1 MRPVFGFMLFSG
13 QALLRSA
20 KQKKSLD
27 NRLPLLRMILPCT
40 SPLDHVFYEFHH
52 FLTRYSIWYTSG
64 EIASSR
70 TSSIRSS
77 AHSLSLWNSFMLTNP
92 ERILFLLASLATALF
107 TIQTTY
113 KIIRIIARGSG
124 QPDWSLLPRRL
135 IGVTLKTLTFST
147 VFRKRKLTSLFHAF
161 VAWGFIYYLLVNL
174 GDVLRGY
181 ILDYEFL
188 GSGALGNLH
197 RLAAD
202 IFSVLAL
209 LSMIFL
215 LIRRFVVR
223 PTSLEIR
230 QDTLLHPKARKG
242 IRRDSLI
249 VGAFI
254 LFHVGARFLGE
265 SFQLAITGN
274 DIWQPFASSV
284 AGLWAVWQQ
293 DSLNLARH
301 LSWWGALGGIM
312 LFIPYYPN
320 SKHLHLIMAPINFLL
335 QPERRSMGELTALD
349 FEDPSIEQFGA
360 QHLEDLSWSAIMD
373 AYACIMCNRCQDAC
387 PAYETGKVLS
397 PAAMEINKRYFINQE
412 SSRLAK
418 GEQSSETLIDF
429 AISPEAVWA
438 CTACGA
444 CIEVC
449 PVGIEPM
456 RDILEIRRHLVLT
469 ENAFP
474 EQLQVAFRGMER
486 AANPWNIAPDQRLK
500 WAEGL
505 EVPTIEQNPD
515 AEVLWWVGCAPA
527 TDARAQKTAVSF
539 AKILGSAGVN
549 YAVLGTQERCTGD
562 SARRAGNE
570 YLFNELATE
579 NVKTLNQLS
588 VKRIV
593 TTCPHCLHTLR
604 NEYAEFGGKY
614 DVIHH
619 SQLIEE
625 LLDSKDLKVSKAAG
639 EDAITFHDP
648 CYLGRQNNI
657 LNSPRASLMNV
668 GLELQELPRSGV
680 DSFCCGAG
688 GGQMWKEEEQGE
700 MRVSAERIREVEDL
714 GVTELAVGCP
724 FCMIMLSDAAGSD
737 GDLIK
742 IQDIAEIVAQR
753 LDEDVEEPVNS

>member
-1 MRPVFGFMLFSG
+1 
-13 QALLRSA
+13 
-20 KQKKSLD
+20 
-27 NRLPLLRMILPCT
+27 
-40 SPLDHVFYEFHH
+40 
-52 FLTRYSIWYTSG
+52 
-64 EIASSR
+64 
-70 TSSIRSS
+70 
-77 AHSLSLWNSFMLTNP
+77 MLTDV
-92 ERILFLLASLATALF
+92 ERILFLLASLATVLF
-107 TIQTTY
+107 IFQSTY
-113 KIIRIIARGSG
+113 KITRIIGRGSG
-124 QPDWSLLPRRL
+124 KPDWNLVPRRV
-135 IGVTLKTLTFST
+135 IGVTLKTLIFST
-147 VFRKRKLTSLFHAF
+147 VFRTRKLTSLLHAF

-181 ILDYEFL
+181 IPDYEFL
-188 GSGALGNLH
+188 GSGAIGNVS

-202 IFSVLAL
+202 IFSVLVL
-209 LSMIFL
+209 LGMVSL

-223 PTSLEIR
+223 PISLEIR

-265 SFQLAITGN
+265 SFQLAITGS
-274 DIWQPFASSV
+274 DVWQPFASSV
-284 AGLWAVWQQ
+284 AGLWAFWQE

-301 LSWWGALGGIM
+301 ISWWGALGTIM
-312 LFIPYYPN
+312 LFFPYFPH
-320 SKHLHLIMAPINFLL
+320 SKHLHLFIAPINYLL
-335 QPERRSMGELTALD
+335 QPERRSMGELSVLD
-349 FEDPSIEQFGA
+349 FEDTSIEQFGA
-360 QHLEDLSWSAIMD
+360 QRLEDLSWSAIMD

-397 PAAMEINKRYFINQE
+397 PAALEINKRYFLNQE

-418 GEQSSETLIDF
+418 GAQSSETLLDF
-429 AISPEAVWA
+429 AITSEAVWA

-449 PVGIEPM
+449 PVGNEPM

-469 ENAFP
+469 ENVFP

-505 EVPTIEQNPD
+505 DVPTIDQNPD

-527 TDARAQKTAVSF
+527 TDARAQKTAVAF
-539 AKILGSAGVN
+539 AEILGSAGVN

-570 YLFNELATE
+570 YLFSELATE

-588 VKRIV
+588 PKRIV

-604 NEYAEFGGKY
+604 NEYPAFGGNY
-614 DVIHH
+614 EVIHH

-625 LLDSKDLKVSKAAG
+625 LLDLKDLKVSNNVS
-639 EDAITFHDP
+639 EETITFHDP

-657 LNSPRASLMNV
+657 LNSPRASLINV
-668 GLELQELPRSGV
+668 GLELRELPRSGV
-680 DSFCCGAG
+680 GSFCCGAG
-688 GGQMWKEEEQGE
+688 GGQMWKEEERGE
-700 MRVSAERIREVEDL
+700 LRVSAERMREVESL
-714 GVTELAVGCP
+714 AVSEMAVGCP
-724 FCMIMLSDAAGSD
+724 FCMIMLSDAAGSA
-737 GDLIK
+737 GSTIK
-742 IQDIAEIVAQR
+742 ILDIAEIVAQR
-753 LDEDVEEPVNS
+753 LEENVEGSAKSQQEK